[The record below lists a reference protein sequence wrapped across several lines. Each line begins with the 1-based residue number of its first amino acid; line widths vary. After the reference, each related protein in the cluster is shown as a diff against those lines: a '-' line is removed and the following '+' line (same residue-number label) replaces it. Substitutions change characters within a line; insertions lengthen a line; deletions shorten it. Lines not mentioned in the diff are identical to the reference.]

1 MNLVT
6 LNLVILLAAPLAI
19 ADDVPMLY
27 KCQDKET
34 QAISYQDFPCGA
46 AKLVKVAPIPKV
58 TTDISFPKA
67 TEVPLGYYQKRIGTI
82 GRLENPVDYVA
93 PPIVMPYVP
102 PASDREYI
110 Q

>member
-19 ADDVPMLY
+19 ADDVPLLY
-27 KCQDKET
+27 KCQSKET
-34 QAISYQDFPCGA
+34 QAISYQDFPCGT
-46 AKLVKVAPIPKV
+46 AKLVVVKPMPKV
-58 TTDISFPKA
+58 DTDISFPRA
-67 TEVPLGYYQKRIGTI
+67 IEVPLGYWQKRIGTI
-82 GRLENPVDYVA
+82 GRLENPVDYVP

-102 PASDREYI
+102 PATDREYI